1 MQISNLSDG
10 QQSRIVFAMICLKK
24 PNLLLLDE
32 PVSELNEGQGG
43 QGWGFEGRQRQPG
56 LLSFLA

>member
-1 MQISNLSDG
+1 MQTTQISMLSDG

-32 PVSELNEGQGG
+32 PVGG
-43 QGWGFEGRQRQPG
+43 WIV
-56 LLSFLA
+56 S

>member
-1 MQISNLSDG
+1 MEGLLAPEGVVEQGGAGGTTVGGTAPG

-32 PVSELNEGQGG
+32 PVGDWLVIWVLG
-43 QGWGFEGRQRQPG
+43 
-56 LLSFLA
+56 

>member
-1 MQISNLSDG
+1 MLQFKSTGKYGISGKMQTTQISMLSDG

-32 PVSELNEGQGG
+32 PVGG
-43 QGWGFEGRQRQPG
+43 WIV
-56 LLSFLA
+56 S

>member
-1 MQISNLSDG
+1 MNTVGGTAPG

-32 PVSELNEGQGG
+32 PVGDWLVIRVLG
-43 QGWGFEGRQRQPG
+43 
-56 LLSFLA
+56 

>member
-1 MQISNLSDG
+1 MQTTKISQLSDG

-32 PVSELNEGQGG
+32 PVRK
-43 QGWGFEGRQRQPG
+43 GRKGRKGARKLEPLG
-56 LLSFLA
+56 ALLGSW